1 MDKIHYYTF
10 SKDDF
15 MLKELI
21 EYIRESQTGSDID
34 NYLDSKY
41 IHLTDAHYDQIA
53 GAMSQGELSSKK
65 ASDCP
70 AERFFLHFNETIL
83 FLNKSTQ
90 GQHSVYDV
98 ELVKDTNYSIEKVN
112 EDESKNLK
120 FVSFSI
126 NDDYQPTLI
135 KRVTTSETIDE
146 QEKQQ
151 TVQSVIP
158 ALRGFMSAISD

>member
-1 MDKIHYYTF
+1 
-10 SKDDF
+10 

-21 EYIRESQTGSDID
+21 EYIKEGQTGSNID

-53 GAMSQGELSSKK
+53 GAMSQGDLSSKK

-83 FLNKSTQ
+83 FVNKSTQ
-90 GQHSVYDV
+90 EHQSVYDV
-98 ELVKDTNYSIEKVN
+98 ELVKDTNYSIETVN
-112 EDESKNLK
+112 EAESKNLA

-135 KRVTTSETIDE
+135 KRVTTSETLDE

-151 TVQSVIP
+151 TMQSVIP
-158 ALRGFMSAISD
+158 VLRGFMSAISD

>member
-1 MDKIHYYTF
+1 
-10 SKDDF
+10 

-21 EYIRESQTGSDID
+21 EYIREGQIGSDID

-83 FLNKSTQ
+83 FVNKSNQ
-90 GQHSVYDV
+90 GQHSIYDV
-98 ELVKDTNYSIEKVN
+98 ELVNDTNYSIDKV
-112 EDESKNLK
+112 DESDLKNLA

-126 NDDYQPTLI
+126 NDDYQPALI
-135 KRVTTSETIDE
+135 KRVTTSETVDE

-151 TVQSVIP
+151 TMQSVIP
-158 ALRGFMSAISD
+158 VLRGFMSAISD

>member
-1 MDKIHYYTF
+1 
-10 SKDDF
+10 

-21 EYIRESQTGSDID
+21 EYIKEGQTGSDID

-83 FLNKSTQ
+83 FVNKSNQ
-90 GQHSVYDV
+90 GQHSIYDV
-98 ELVKDTNYSIEKVN
+98 ELVKDTNYSIENV
-112 EDESKNLK
+112 DEGDSKNLV
-120 FVSFSI
+120 FVSFSL

-135 KRVTTSETIDE
+135 KRVTTSKTIDE

-151 TVQSVIP
+151 TMQSVIP
-158 ALRGFMSAISD
+158 VLRGFMSAISD

>member
-1 MDKIHYYTF
+1 
-10 SKDDF
+10 

-21 EYIRESQTGSDID
+21 EYIREGQTGSDID

-53 GAMSQGELSSKK
+53 GAMSQGELSSNK

-70 AERFFLHFNETIL
+70 AVRFFLHFSETIL
-83 FLNKSTQ
+83 FVNKSSKE
-90 GQHSVYDV
+90 QHSVYDV
-98 ELVKDTNYSIEKVN
+98 ELVKDTNYSIEKV
-112 EDESKNLK
+112 DEGDSKNLA

-126 NDDYQPTLI
+126 NDDYQPTLT
-135 KRVTTSETIDE
+135 KRTITSEPIDE

-151 TVQSVIP
+151 AIQSVMP
-158 ALRGFMSAISD
+158 VLRGFMSAISD

>member
-1 MDKIHYYTF
+1 
-10 SKDDF
+10 

-21 EYIRESQTGSDID
+21 EYIKEGQTGSDID

-53 GAMSQGELSSKK
+53 GAMSQGELSLKK

-70 AERFFLHFNETIL
+70 AKRFFLHFNETIL
-83 FLNKSTQ
+83 FVNKSNQ
-90 GQHSVYDV
+90 GQHSIYDV
-98 ELVKDTNYSIEKVN
+98 ELVNDTNYSIDKV
-112 EDESKNLK
+112 DESDLKNLV

-126 NDDYQPTLI
+126 NDDYQPALI
-135 KRVTTSETIDE
+135 KRVTTSETLDE

-151 TVQSVIP
+151 TIQSVMP
-158 ALRGFMSAISD
+158 VLRGFMSAISD

>member
-1 MDKIHYYTF
+1 
-10 SKDDF
+10 

-21 EYIRESQTGSDID
+21 EYIKKGQIGSEID

-53 GAMSQGELSSKK
+53 GAISQGELSPKK

-83 FLNKSTQ
+83 FVNKSTQ

-98 ELVKDTNYSIEKVN
+98 ELVKDSNYSIETVD
-112 EDESKNLK
+112 DESKNLA

-151 TVQSVIP
+151 TIQSVMP
-158 ALRGFMSAISD
+158 VLRGFMSAISD

>member
-1 MDKIHYYTF
+1 
-10 SKDDF
+10 

-21 EYIRESQTGSDID
+21 EYIKEGQTGSDID

-53 GAMSQGELSSKK
+53 GAMSQGELSLKK

-83 FLNKSTQ
+83 FVNKSNQ
-90 GQHSVYDV
+90 GQHLIYEV
-98 ELVKDTNYSIEKVN
+98 ELVNDTNYSIDKV
-112 EDESKNLK
+112 DESDLKNLA
-120 FVSFSI
+120 FVSFFI
-126 NDDYQPTLI
+126 NDDYQPALI
-135 KRVTTSETIDE
+135 KRVTTSETLDE

-151 TVQSVIP
+151 TMQSVIP
-158 ALRGFMSAISD
+158 VLRGFMSAISD

>member
-1 MDKIHYYTF
+1 
-10 SKDDF
+10 

-21 EYIRESQTGSDID
+21 EYIKEGQTGSEID

-83 FLNKSTQ
+83 FVNKSNQ
-90 GQHSVYDV
+90 GQHSIYDV
-98 ELVKDTNYSIEKVN
+98 ELVNNTNYSIDKV
-112 EDESKNLK
+112 DESDLKNLA

-126 NDDYQPTLI
+126 NDDYQPALI
-135 KRVTTSETIDE
+135 KHVTTSEALDE

-151 TVQSVIP
+151 TMQSVIP
-158 ALRGFMSAISD
+158 VLRGFMSAISD

>member
-1 MDKIHYYTF
+1 
-10 SKDDF
+10 

-21 EYIRESQTGSDID
+21 EYIKEGQTGSDID

-53 GAMSQGELSSKK
+53 GAMSQGELSLKK

-83 FLNKSTQ
+83 FVNKSNQ
-90 GQHSVYDV
+90 GQHSIYDV
-98 ELVKDTNYSIEKVN
+98 ELVKDTNYSIEKV
-112 EDESKNLK
+112 DEGDSKNLV
-120 FVSFSI
+120 FVSFSL

-151 TVQSVIP
+151 TMQSVIP
-158 ALRGFMSAISD
+158 VLRGFMSAISD

>member
-1 MDKIHYYTF
+1 
-10 SKDDF
+10 

-21 EYIRESQTGSDID
+21 EYIKEGQTGSDID

-83 FLNKSTQ
+83 FVNKSNQ
-90 GQHSVYDV
+90 GQYSIYDV
-98 ELVKDTNYSIEKVN
+98 ELVNDTNYSIDKV
-112 EDESKNLK
+112 DESDLKNLA

-126 NDDYQPTLI
+126 NDDYQPALI
-135 KRVTTSETIDE
+135 KRVTTSETLDE

-151 TVQSVIP
+151 TMQSVIP
-158 ALRGFMSAISD
+158 VLRGFMSAISD

>member
-1 MDKIHYYTF
+1 
-10 SKDDF
+10 

-21 EYIRESQTGSDID
+21 EYIKECQTGSDID

-53 GAMSQGELSSKK
+53 GAISQGELISKK

-83 FLNKSTQ
+83 FVNKSNQ
-90 GQHSVYDV
+90 GQHSIYDV
-98 ELVKDTNYSIEKVN
+98 ELVNDTNYSIDKV
-112 EDESKNLK
+112 DESDLKNLV

-126 NDDYQPTLI
+126 NDDYQPALI
-135 KRVTTSETIDE
+135 KRVTTSETLDE

-151 TVQSVIP
+151 TMQSVIP
-158 ALRGFMSAISD
+158 VLRGFMSAISD

>member
-1 MDKIHYYTF
+1 
-10 SKDDF
+10 

-21 EYIRESQTGSDID
+21 EYIKEGQTGSDID

-53 GAMSQGELSSKK
+53 GAMSQGELSLKK

-83 FLNKSTQ
+83 FVNKSNQ
-90 GQHSVYDV
+90 GQHSIYDV
-98 ELVKDTNYSIEKVN
+98 ELVNDTNYSIDKV
-112 EDESKNLK
+112 DESDLKNLA

-126 NDDYQPTLI
+126 NDDYQPALI
-135 KRVTTSETIDE
+135 KRVTTSETLDE

-151 TVQSVIP
+151 TIQSVMP
-158 ALRGFMSAISD
+158 VLRGFMSAISD

>member
-1 MDKIHYYTF
+1 
-10 SKDDF
+10 

-21 EYIRESQTGSDID
+21 EYIKEGQTGSDVD

-53 GAMSQGELSSKK
+53 SAISQGELSSKK

-83 FLNKSTQ
+83 FANKSNQ
-90 GQHSVYDV
+90 GLHSIYDV
-98 ELVKDTNYSIEKVN
+98 ELVNDTNYSIDKV
-112 EDESKNLK
+112 DESDLKNLL

-126 NDDYQPTLI
+126 NDDYQPALI
-135 KRVTTSETIDE
+135 KRVTTSETLDE

-151 TVQSVIP
+151 TMQSVIP
-158 ALRGFMSAISD
+158 VLRGFMSAISD

>member
-1 MDKIHYYTF
+1 
-10 SKDDF
+10 

-21 EYIRESQTGSDID
+21 EYIREGQTGSDID

-53 GAMSQGELSSKK
+53 DAMSQGELSPKK

-83 FLNKSTQ
+83 FVNKSTLEQ
-90 GQHSVYDV
+90 RSVYDI
-98 ELVKDTNYSIEKVN
+98 ELVQDTNDSIEKVN
-112 EDESKNLK
+112 ETEAKNLV
-120 FVSFSI
+120 FVSFTI
-126 NDDYQPTLI
+126 NDDYQPTLT
-135 KRVTTSETIDE
+135 KRSSTSEPIDE

-151 TVQSVIP
+151 TMQSVIP
-158 ALRGFMSAISD
+158 VLRGFMSAISD

>member
-1 MDKIHYYTF
+1 
-10 SKDDF
+10 

-21 EYIRESQTGSDID
+21 EYIKEGQTGSDID

-53 GAMSQGELSSKK
+53 GAMSQGELSLKK

-83 FLNKSTQ
+83 FVNKSNQ
-90 GQHSVYDV
+90 GQHSIYDV
-98 ELVKDTNYSIEKVN
+98 ELVNDTNYSIDKV
-112 EDESKNLK
+112 EESDLKNLI

-126 NDDYQPTLI
+126 NDDYQPALI
-135 KRVTTSETIDE
+135 KRVTTSETLDE

-151 TVQSVIP
+151 TMQSVMP
-158 ALRGFMSAISD
+158 VLRGFMSAISD

>member
-1 MDKIHYYTF
+1 
-10 SKDDF
+10 

-21 EYIRESQTGSDID
+21 EYIKEGQTGSDID

-83 FLNKSTQ
+83 FVNKSNQ
-90 GQHSVYDV
+90 GQHSIYDV
-98 ELVKDTNYSIEKVN
+98 ELVKDTNYSIDKV
-112 EDESKNLK
+112 DESDSKNLA

-135 KRVTTSETIDE
+135 KRTTTSETIDE

-151 TVQSVIP
+151 TIQSVMP
-158 ALRGFMSAISD
+158 VLRGFMSAITD

>member
-1 MDKIHYYTF
+1 
-10 SKDDF
+10 
-15 MLKELI
+15 MLKDLI
-21 EYIRESQTGSDID
+21 EYIKEGQSDSEID

-53 GAMSQGELSSKK
+53 SAISQGELSPKK

-70 AERFFLHFNETIL
+70 AESFFLHFIETIL
-83 FLNKSTQ
+83 FVKKSTQ

-98 ELVKDTNYSIEKVN
+98 ELVHNTNDSIKI
-112 EDESKNLK
+112 EDEGEANNLV

-126 NDDYQPTLI
+126 NDDYQPTLT
-135 KRVTTSETIDE
+135 KRSNTYEAVDE

-151 TVQSVIP
+151 TMQSVMP
-158 ALRGFMSAISD
+158 VLRGFMSAISD

>member
-1 MDKIHYYTF
+1 
-10 SKDDF
+10 

-21 EYIRESQTGSDID
+21 EYIKEGQTGSDID

-41 IHLTDAHYDQIA
+41 IHLTDAHYDQISS
-53 GAMSQGELSSKK
+53 AMSQGELSPKK
-65 ASDCP
+65 SSDCP

-83 FLNKSTQ
+83 FVNKSTQ
-90 GQHSVYDV
+90 GQHSIYDV
-98 ELVKDTNYSIEKVN
+98 ELVKDTNYSIEKV
-112 EDESKNLK
+112 DESDSKNLA

-151 TVQSVIP
+151 TIQSVMP
-158 ALRGFMSAISD
+158 VLRGFMSAISD

>member
-1 MDKIHYYTF
+1 
-10 SKDDF
+10 

-21 EYIRESQTGSDID
+21 EYIKEGQTGSDID

-53 GAMSQGELSSKK
+53 SAISQGELISKK

-83 FLNKSTQ
+83 FVKKSTQ
-90 GQHSVYDV
+90 EQRSVYDV
-98 ELVKDTNYSIEKVN
+98 ELVQDTNYSIEKM
-112 EDESKNLK
+112 DEGDPKNLA

-151 TVQSVIP
+151 TMQSVMP
-158 ALRGFMSAISD
+158 VLRGFMSAISD